1 MANRWGNNGN
11 SEKLYSFWTPK
22 SLWMV
27 TTAMKLKDACSL
39 KKTYVKPRQC
49 IKKQRYH
56 YADKGPY
63 SQSYGFSSSHEQMCK
78 LDHKVGWALKNW
90 CFWTMRLQKTLESPL
105 GCKEIKPVN
114 PKANQLWIS
123 TGRTDTEAEAPI
135 LWPSDAK
142 SRFIGKDPDAG
153 KDWGQEEKG
162 VTGDEMV
169 GWHHQLKG
177 YESEQILGDREGQG
191 SLVCCSLWGCKEVD
205 MTVTKHTIA

>member
-1 MANRWGNNGN
+1 MANRRGKSGNTGR
-11 SEKLYSFWTPK
+11 FPRTPK
-22 SLWMV
+22 SLQTV

-39 KKTYVKPRQC
+39 KKSYVKPRQC

-63 SQSYGFSSSHEQMCK
+63 SQSYGFSSSCAWMWE
-78 LDHKVGWALKNW
+78 LDYKESWVPRNW
-90 CFWTMRLQKTLESPL
+90 CFWTAVLEKTLESPL
-105 GCKEIKPVN
+105 NCKEIKPVN

-162 VTGDEMV
+162 ATENEVVE
-169 GWHHQLKG
+169 WCHQPNG
-177 YESEQILGDREGQG
+177 HEFEQTLGDSEGQG
-191 SLVCCSLWGCKEVD
+191 SLACCSPWACKELD
-205 MTVTKHTIA
+205 TT